1 MPHNKRTS
9 AFRSPSMSSASVGTQ
24 SRLFLSLMYYSLRTL
39 FLLSSFSVVH
49 AGSVT
54 KGNQCNQGDNRL
66 QTGTYQFWSDCTAT
80 TYCADSGTCQPKG
93 CRKDDFPFGY
103 AQGSHEIPDK
113 CPRGQFC
120 PDEGSSCQSLLAVGS
135 QCQLNRDGA
144 LSPFSW
150 LYVCSFDLLDQCE
163 APPNFRELADT
174 TGRGLNSN
182 GSVCLNNIC
191 MWANVTL
198 QNPCVVENTAYI
210 AYEVGGEYINIV
222 SRGNCAPGL
231 YCDSVQKVCFNEKS
245 IGDSCDGDKE
255 CVPRLMFDAHF

>member
-1 MPHNKRTS
+1 
-9 AFRSPSMSSASVGTQ
+9 
-24 SRLFLSLMYYSLRTL
+24 MYSL
-39 FLLSSFSVVH
+39 FLLSFFAVVR

-80 TYCADSGTCQPKG
+80 TFCADSGICQAKG

-120 PDEGSSCQSLLAVGS
+120 PDEGSSCQTLLAVGS
-135 QCQLNRDGA
+135 QCQLNRDGT
-144 LSPFSW
+144 LSRSLSTFICSLDFS
-150 LYVCSFDLLDQCE
+150 DQCE

-174 TGRGLNSN
+174 TGRGLNAN

-191 MWANVTL
+191 MWANATL

-210 AYEVGGEYINIV
+210 AYEIGGEYINIV

-231 YCDSVQKVCFNEKS
+231 YCDSVQKVCLNEKS
-245 IGDSCDGDKE
+245 LGESCDGDKE
-255 CVPRLMFDAHF
+255 CVSRFFMASLLT